1 MNKNIV
7 IVGASRGIG
16 LELTRI
22 FAEHSDVQ
30 VIALAR
36 NCTTLKDEFSK
47 NPQVHVFPFDLE
59 GDVHDQLAKIAFPE
73 TGIDYLINNAGYL
86 IKKPFEMISGQDF
99 SKSFSINV
107 IGVMQTVQFLLPKF
121 NSTFSHV
128 VNISSMGAFQ
138 GSVKFPELSAY
149 AASKAALCNFTELF
163 AVEFS
168 ESNIK
173 MNCLCLGAVQTEML
187 EEAFTGYIAPVSANE
202 MAKFIADFTLRSGKI
217 LNGKIIPVSLS
228 TP

>member
-22 FAEHSDVQ
+22 FAKLPDVK

-36 NCTTLKDEFSK
+36 NCTKLKDELSK
-47 NPQVHVFPFDLE
+47 NTRVHVFSFDLE
-59 GDVHDQLAKIAFPE
+59 GDVHDQLSKIAFPE

-107 IGVMQTVQFLLPKF
+107 IGVMQTVQYLLPKF
-121 NSTFSHV
+121 NSTFSHI

-168 ESNIK
+168 DSNIK

-187 EEAFTGYIAPVSANE
+187 EEAFPGYSAPVSANE
-202 MAKFIADFTLRSGKI
+202 MANLLQIS
-217 LNGKIIPVSLS
+217 P
-228 TP
+228 